1 MIKFMPSF
9 FSKIMTNTKS
19 NNQFSH
25 LVTLETYA
33 RRKRK
38 SLKTI
43 YNWIKIGR
51 IEPVYIDGK
60 RFVNLNR

>member
-1 MIKFMPSF
+1 
-9 FSKIMTNTKS
+9 MTNMKS
-19 NNQFSH
+19 NPQFSH

>member
-1 MIKFMPSF
+1 
-9 FSKIMTNTKS
+9 MTNIKL
-19 NNQFSH
+19 NQPLPH

-33 RRKRK
+33 KRKGK

-60 RFVNLNR
+60 RFLNLNR